1 MISRAR
7 KISNHPFLLF
17 WDESEQKLT
26 SDTLKS
32 EDDEFIETRQQ
43 LIKLVFSQREKS
55 GKFKI
60 VEKLLKQWYTEETEA
75 KNKVLLFSQTKI
87 VLDIIEMILEYNN
100 MSFRVR
106 L

>member
-1 MISRAR
+1 MLIKSRKWSFDVLHKDDLSLISRAR

-43 LIKLVFSQREKS
+43 LIKLVFMRIK
-55 GKFKI
+55 
-60 VEKLLKQWYTEETEA
+60 W
-75 KNKVLLFSQTKI
+75 KVMWDMF
-87 VLDIIEMILEYNN
+87 
-100 MSFRVR
+100 
-106 L
+106 